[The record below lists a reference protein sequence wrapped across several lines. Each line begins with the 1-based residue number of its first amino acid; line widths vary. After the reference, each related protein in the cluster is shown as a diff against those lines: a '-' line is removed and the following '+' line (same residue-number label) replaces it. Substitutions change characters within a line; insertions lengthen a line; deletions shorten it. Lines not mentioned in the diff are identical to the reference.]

1 MAHSLVETTPLPAF
15 KRYDALSQTIHWL
28 TLLAVVVAFVAGLAM
43 EDMPRGPAKLQLV
56 NLHASF
62 GVLLMALTAIRLAW
76 RATVPAIE
84 PIPGPQLRR
93 TGAKVLHGVLYLVL
107 FAIPL
112 VGLLMMA
119 AKGRTIEV
127 FGMFTVPPLIA
138 PNRAIGHSLEELH
151 EFLAY
156 LMLSLVGLHATAAL
170 LHQFILKDGGLA
182 RMLPFGQKNRT

>member
-1 MAHSLVETTPLPAF
+1 MAHSLVETTPLPTF
-15 KRYDALSQTIHWL
+15 KRYDALTQTIHWL
-28 TLLAVVVAFVAGLAM
+28 TLLAVIVAFAAGLAM

-62 GVLLMALTAIRLAW
+62 GVLLMALTGFRLAW

-84 PIPGPQLRR
+84 PIPGPQLLR

-119 AKGRTIEV
+119 AKGRTVEV
-127 FGMFTVPPLIA
+127 FGMFTMPTLIA

-156 LMLSLVGLHATAAL
+156 CMLSLVGLHATAAL

-182 RMLPFGQKNRT
+182 RMLPFGQKRRA